1 MPQIEMRKILNI
13 IMVKDKIIIVQNI
26 KNTKNKAWIFNKRKF
41 NFKKVN
47 IRLFY
52 FVSL

>member
-13 IMVKDKIIIVQNI
+13 ITVKDKIIIVQNI
-26 KNTKNKAWIFNKRKF
+26 KNTKKTKWILNKRKF

-47 IRLFY
+47 IRL
-52 FVSL
+52 SLLR